1 MQSTQDSP
9 SAIAAW
15 KPWESYVGA
24 YNLHADPAW
33 GELFTRF
40 VIMEANSRD
49 GEVRALDVG
58 AGKGISRKP
67 RHTRRVREH
76 VDELWGIEPND
87 AVSPPEGVFDTYQN
101 ALMETADLPESYFDI
116 VYSFMVIEHLD
127 DPEAFMRAVHR
138 ALKPGGVHLFMTP
151 NGRHYFSRAVRLL
164 MKLRIE
170 EIMLRILRGRD
181 SVERYHYPVQ
191 HKFNAPSQIEPICE
205 ATGFDPPSYVYVE
218 TNGPRPY
225 FPGPL
230 RAIWWLL
237 QKKRELIRKPESLL
251 EMYVRMTKKG

>member
-1 MQSTQDSP
+1 M
-9 SAIAAW
+9 I
-15 KPWESYVGA
+15 
-24 YNLHADPAW
+24 
-33 GELFTRF
+33 
-40 VIMEANSRD
+40 
-49 GEVRALDVG
+49 
-58 AGKGISRKP
+58 P
-67 RHTRRVREH
+67 R
-76 VDELWGIEPND
+76 
-87 AVSPPEGVFDTYQN
+87 
-101 ALMETADLPESYFDI
+101 
-116 VYSFMVIEHLD
+116 
-127 DPEAFMRAVHR
+127 
-138 ALKPGGVHLFMTP
+138 LKPGGVHLFMTP

-237 QKKRELIRKPESLL
+237 QKKRELIRTPESLL